1 MALASA
7 GVLPVTLDSAVNI
20 AFPAISAA
28 FAVPVAAIRWIV
40 IAYILTDACLLLPA
54 GRWADRVGHRLVFG
68 VGLAVTGAALLL
80 CGLAPTLGWLLTAR
94 VLQGAGAALVFASAP
109 ALVTLASPEAARQR
123 ALGWF
128 NLAIGTGAVLGPLL
142 GGALVA
148 TWGWRAVYL
157 ARVPLA
163 AAALLLAWRGLTTVT
178 GATEPKPPAGP
189 AASGGLAD
197 RRTFVLANATN
208 LVANAALFFVW
219 LLVPYYLVQGRGLPA
234 GVGGALFAVGALAT
248 AVGAPAGGR
257 WAEAWGARWVV
268 PLALAIEAVGLVL
281 TSRLHAA
288 SSGAEI
294 ALALALAGGGVGL
307 FATPNMH
314 YVMSALP
321 PGRQGWAG
329 GLVVLMRMLGF
340 VVGAYLAT
348 AAYESRLA
356 VYGAAG
362 LGGADAAALAFR
374 DAFLLAGAIAAA
386 AAGGQA
392 FQSFSL
398 SRCLA
403 RLGVC

>member
-1 MALASA
+1 VALASA

-28 FAVPVAAIRWIV
+28 FAVPVAAIQWIV

-68 VGLAVTGAALLL
+68 VGLAVTGGALLL

-109 ALVTLASPEAARQR
+109 ALVTLASPETARQR

-128 NLAIGTGAVLGPLL
+128 NLAIGTGGVLGPLL

-148 TWGWRAVYL
+148 AWGWRAVFL
-157 ARVPLA
+157 ARAPLA
-163 AAALLLAWRGLTTVT
+163 ALALLLAWRGLTTAT
-178 GATEPKPPAGP
+178 GTMEPRAAP

-257 WAEAWGARWVV
+257 WAEAWGARRVV
-268 PLALAIEAVGLVL
+268 PLALAIEAAGLLL

-307 FATPNMH
+307 FAAPNMH

-362 LGGADAAALAFR
+362 LGGADGASLAFR

-386 AAGGQA
+386 AALGHA
-392 FQSFSL
+392 FQSFSW